1 MQLYFAYGSNLL
13 RSQMSERCPEHRF
26 ECLAILADYRFL
38 IGERGYATIEP
49 SVGDS
54 VHGVVYQ
61 LLPSDEETLDL
72 REGVSLG
79 CYRRDYLTL
88 SGSHGPISN
97 VLVYV
102 DPRVTP
108 GHPRDGYM
116 GKILSGAEQF
126 QLPSQYQ
133 QFLASFDS
141 SPS

>member
-1 MQLYFAYGSNLL
+1 MHLYFAYGSNLL

-49 SVGDS
+49 SVWDS

-61 LLPSDEETLDL
+61 LSPSDEETLD
-72 REGVSLG
+72 RCEGVSSG
-79 CYRRDYLTL
+79 CYRKDYLTL
-88 SGSHGPISN
+88 SGAHGAISD

-102 DPRVTP
+102 DPKVAP
-108 GHPRDGYM
+108 GRPKDGYM
-116 GKILSGAEQF
+116 GKILSGASQF
-126 QLPSQYQ
+126 DLPSQYQ

-141 SPS
+141 SQS

>member
-13 RSQMSERCPEHRF
+13 RSQMTERCPEHQF
-26 ECLAILADYRFL
+26 ECLATLADYRFL

-54 VHGVVYQ
+54 VQGVVYQ
-61 LLPSDEETLDL
+61 LSPSDEATLD
-72 REGVSLG
+72 RHEGVAKV
-79 CYRRDYLTL
+79 CYRKVYLTL
-88 SGSHGPISN
+88 CGPHGPISD

-108 GHPRDGYM
+108 GSPRDGYM
-116 GKILSGAEQF
+116 SKILSGASQF
-126 QLPSQYQ
+126 DLPSQYQ

-141 SPS
+141 SQT